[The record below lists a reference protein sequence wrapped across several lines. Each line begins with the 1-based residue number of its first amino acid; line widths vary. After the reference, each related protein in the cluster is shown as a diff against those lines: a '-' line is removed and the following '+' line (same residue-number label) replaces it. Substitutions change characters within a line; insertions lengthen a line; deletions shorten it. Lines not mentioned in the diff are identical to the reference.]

1 MLCLSFLSET
11 FPTASQAG
19 QFHATYLSYP
29 SRWAVQVPLGHFL
42 LTSDFV
48 MRGRSFA
55 HSLCSY
61 KSVRTACEILSSRG
75 AIDGSRSRRSFE
87 IHPLGPGIWLKLTE
101 TCDTVHVVIYEK
113 LAVA

>member
-55 HSLCSY
+55 HSLCS
-61 KSVRTACEILSSRG
+61 
-75 AIDGSRSRRSFE
+75 RRSFE